1 MNNYDVIPS
10 NGAIENISFDNNTHH
25 ELLSA
30 ITTSLGVA
38 RSVLPDE
45 EEINYALKE
54 LPRELNRIP
63 LQLRDEFIVR
73 ASIASSVGLFDAAII
88 YVWNT
93 VIKELRK
100 KVESFGFE
108 MIKHIRGNKV
118 EDNFLVTIK
127 DSDLLTLCEQLNIIT
142 EQGYYF
148 LDQCRDI
155 RNNASAAHPSTIEL
169 DDRELINFIS
179 RCAKY
184 GLSNNSEVTGVNFK
198 IFNAVLESST
208 TTEDNL
214 NALSE
219 EVKNTFESQ
228 KNFIFTVL
236 YSYYIDGSVPEIKR
250 NNSMVLAK
258 KIKTELNNT
267 IILNLVEK
275 HNEKKIK
282 DDEISVNNSVVFLR
296 ELNLMSYLNES
307 ERAVIFRKGITN
319 LKNAHLEMNNF
330 YNEPPFAERLSE
342 ISYQIKPIPSVVKE
356 EYMNILITCYF
367 GNNYGVS
374 DAALPFYTKMFQ
386 NLTPK
391 ELEYLLI
398 ILRDKQ
404 DTARLIRISWKKNL
418 LNKLLQNI
426 LQNVNGHST
435 LVNIYTEII
444 KKYSLT
450 I

>member
-63 LQLRDEFIVR
+63 VQLRDEFIVR

-127 DSDLLTLCEQLNIIT
+127 DSDLLTLCEQLNIIR

-219 EVKNTFESQ
+219 EVKNTFE
-228 KNFIFTVL
+228 K
-236 YSYYIDGSVPEIKR
+236 
-250 NNSMVLAK
+250 
-258 KIKTELNNT
+258 
-267 IILNLVEK
+267 
-275 HNEKKIK
+275 
-282 DDEISVNNSVVFLR
+282 VNGIPVAFEFAPRR
-296 ELNLMSYLNES
+296 EGDVATSFADNA
-307 ERAVIFRKGITN
+307 RAVSELGWTPQY
-319 LKNAHLEMNNF
+319 ALEDMLADSWNW
-330 YNEPPFAERLSE
+330 
-342 ISYQIKPIPSVVKE
+342 QK
-356 EYMNILITCYF
+356 
-367 GNNYGVS
+367 
-374 DAALPFYTKMFQ
+374 Q
-386 NLTPK
+386 NPNG
-391 ELEYLLI
+391 Y
-398 ILRDKQ
+398 RD
-404 DTARLIRISWKKNL
+404 
-418 LNKLLQNI
+418 
-426 LQNVNGHST
+426 
-435 LVNIYTEII
+435 
-444 KKYSLT
+444 
-450 I
+450 